1 MEWIETTGKSVEEAI
16 DLALDRLGIHKD
28 ELEYE
33 TMEAGKKGVFG
44 IGGSEARIKSR
55 VKPKSREKPKDR
67 KSRNDSKRSSTK
79 KVSKT
84 NVAKKDA
91 TKTKTSE
98 IEKDKV
104 KTTTKVATRTRTK
117 VGRAHV

>member
-55 VKPKSREKPKDR
+55 VKPKSRENQKIENLEMILKDHQLK
-67 KSRNDSKRSSTK
+67 KSLRRM
-79 KVSKT
+79 
-84 NVAKKDA
+84 
-91 TKTKTSE
+91 
-98 IEKDKV
+98 
-104 KTTTKVATRTRTK
+104 
-117 VGRAHV
+117 